1 MHSLIRKI
9 MLVVTV
15 VMTLVAVTVGVTNF
29 FFTASELDRQ
39 HLAEIERIE
48 TVAARALSLAL
59 AMTQKTDVER
69 LMGDL
74 ANNPLISSM
83 RVVGGDGQSI
93 YAIEP
98 RHTRA
103 QSAVV
108 RKVPLVEGGR
118 ALGTLEIVFNRD
130 GVESTLVTVMLQS
143 VFVNGVMLLAVLLT
157 VFLLT
162 RRLVTRPVRE
172 VSESLAQIAQGNGDL
187 RARLKVR
194 SRDEIGHLA
203 STFNSVLEQLAG
215 LMGGVNG
222 VASSLD
228 RSLDGMGQSTEAT
241 ANAANQQVVQVE
253 MVASALTQLSQ
264 SASEVAGHAQR
275 TFEQT
280 CTATEQVQV
289 GRSKMENNHATVIRL
304 SEQVGSTA
312 QKISSLA
319 ADSEGISTM
328 VVTIRSIAEQTNLLA
343 LNAAIEAARAGEQG
357 RGFAVV
363 ADEVRALASKTRQ
376 STEEIERI
384 VSQLQSAAEQAKQAM
399 TGCQATLQETVLRS
413 GEVSDYLEQVRTGIV
428 SINAMNQLISQASQ
442 EQCRVANGVTESVS
456 RIHELSESI
465 FMSIHS
471 LTDGGQRL
479 KSQSQVLQDKMGQF
493 QL

>member
-1 MHSLIRKI
+1 
-9 MLVVTV
+9 
-15 VMTLVAVTVGVTNF
+15 
-29 FFTASELDRQ
+29 
-39 HLAEIERIE
+39 
-48 TVAARALSLAL
+48 
-59 AMTQKTDVER
+59 
-69 LMGDL
+69 
-74 ANNPLISSM
+74 
-83 RVVGGDGQSI
+83 
-93 YAIEP
+93 
-98 RHTRA
+98 
-103 QSAVV
+103 
-108 RKVPLVEGGR
+108 
-118 ALGTLEIVFNRD
+118 
-130 GVESTLVTVMLQS
+130 
-143 VFVNGVMLLAVLLT
+143 MLLAVLLT